1 MATQASAPAKP
12 KRARRAKTRAERMP
26 NLDELSRSLE
36 FLQSLELPVGD
47 GDRMEADWHAVNI
60 SLLDEVVRLH
70 LGEPTSYYC
79 AGNMFLYYSV
89 SQALEIK
96 EYVEGEGKKPRY
108 KGPDFFL
115 VKDVDGTR
123 MRESWRVW
131 EEDGR
136 YPDLIVEFISSSTR
150 RKDVEQNVKIYEK
163 VFHTG
168 EYFWYDGRKGELK
181 GYRLD
186 RGRYAPIEPNEQGWL
201 WSDALGAY
209 LGVWRGVYRGRRY
222 NWLRL
227 YDREGRLVPTGQ
239 ERAEQERQRAEQAEA
254 ELQRLREA
262 LRERGIELE

>member
-12 KRARRAKTRAERMP
+12 KRTRRAKPPIERP
-26 NLDELSRSLE
+26 PDLDELTRSLE

-70 LGEPTSYYC
+70 LGEPTNYYC

-96 EYVEGEGKKPRY
+96 EYVEGDGKKPRY

-136 YPDLIVEFISSSTR
+136 YPDLIVEFVSSSTR
-150 RKDVEQNVKIYEK
+150 RKDIEQNLKIYER

-168 EYFWYDGRKGELK
+168 EYFWYDGRTGELK
-181 GYRLD
+181 GYRLTQA
-186 RGRYAPIEPNEQGWL
+186 GYVPIEPNEQGWL
-201 WSDALGAY
+201 WSNTLEAY
-209 LGVWRGVYRGRRY
+209 LGVWQGVYRGRRY
-222 NWLRL
+222 SWLRL
-227 YDREGRLVPTGQ
+227 YDREGRLVLTGQ
-239 ERAEQERQRAEQAEA
+239 ERAEQERQRAERAEA
-254 ELQRLREA
+254 ELKRLRDA